1 MKSTF
6 FIRTPR
12 CLAVLLLPL
21 LAVWGCGKRADVTGK
36 WDGTVDTS
44 SIAGAVRSGHAT
56 MHIVL
61 TIRRE
66 GDQIK
71 ATVATPDE
79 GPGETSA
86 DTVEFKDNSLTVK
99 VSKRLSIYEATLNSN
114 GTELN
119 GRFKQAPYNLPLALK
134 KSSGF

>member
-21 LAVWGCGKRADVTGK
+21 LAAWGCGKRADVTGK